1 MPEHEEIRWVT
12 GPVASSLVAE
22 DPFWSAVRR
31 RDADVDIAVLPP
43 ERPEAEPAERGDFP
57 ALEDPESYATQLLAR
72 TREAWSSY
80 VEGVPVAEQG
90 RWASGPV
97 RGTVRREVTLAA
109 DGVDEVVGARALRLA
124 ADALR
129 ADGWHV
135 LVPEAGMPRVLA
147 GRGDGDRRTEV
158 QLVRVPD
165 RQRLVLRV
173 RSEPLAVTDEVA
185 RELVMGR

>member
-12 GPVASSLVAE
+12 GPVASSLVTD

-31 RDADVDIAVLPP
+31 RDADIDIAVLPP
-43 ERPEAEPAERGDFP
+43 ERPEAELAERGDFP
-57 ALEDPESYATQLLAR
+57 ALDDPESSATRLLDR
-72 TREAWSSY
+72 TRAAWSSY
-80 VEGVPVAEQG
+80 VDVAPATEQG
-90 RWASGPV
+90 RWTSGPV

-109 DGVDEVVGARALRLA
+109 DGVEEVVGARALRLA

-135 LVPEAGMPRVLA
+135 LVPGAGMPRVLA
-147 GRGDGDRRTEV
+147 GRGDGDHRGDV
-158 QLVRVPD
+158 QLVWVPD

-173 RSEPLAVTDEVA
+173 RSEPLAVTDELA
-185 RELVMGR
+185 RELVIGR